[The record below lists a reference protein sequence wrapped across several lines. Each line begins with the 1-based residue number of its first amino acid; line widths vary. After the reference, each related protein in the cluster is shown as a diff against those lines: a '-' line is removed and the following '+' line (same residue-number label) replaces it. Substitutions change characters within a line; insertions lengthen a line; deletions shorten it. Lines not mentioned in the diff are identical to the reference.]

1 MAMITDEDPAGE
13 PGPGESRELAW
24 MSPDEF
30 AALAGAEHDAV
41 QIMTMIARNV
51 VGVWSEVPA
60 TAFTLDDAPEPL
72 TETVQNP
79 ESVGQP
85 PVSRDANL
93 RRPRTDESDPD
104 CGAEPSAASADDGV
118 DESSQPR

>member
-1 MAMITDEDPAGE
+1 
-13 PGPGESRELAW
+13 
-24 MSPDEF
+24 
-30 AALAGAEHDAV
+30 
-41 QIMTMIARNV
+41 MTMIARNF

-85 PVSRDANL
+85 PVARDANL
-93 RRPRTDESDPD
+93 RHPRTDESGPD
-104 CGAEPSAASADDGV
+104 GGAEPSATSADDGV
-118 DESSQPR
+118 NESSQPQ